1 MLVDMKLIL
10 LQSDLKAFI
19 PKKAW
24 IRGDVRPK
32 FGGFT
37 IALPLL
43 V

>member
-24 IRGDVRPK
+24 IRSDVRPK